1 MTLLNT
7 AAILDAALIA
17 LRFAIIAVGC
27 FAFYRWLRLK
37 ALPWVGAWYAV
48 GYVADIA
55 FAYTYRRCVPTVW
68 RPESHTPPPS
78 DIAALSMTINFAAEI
93 SALLAVLLIF
103 SEAAFIM
110 QRLYPDCGPA
120 ALRVLC
126 RAYNHV
132 VALGIASVAL
142 VVAEPLFPLVYCYVR
157 AHRWA

>member
-1 MTLLNT
+1 VTLFNA
-7 AAILDAALIA
+7 AAIVDAALIA

-37 ALPWVGAWYAV
+37 ALPWVGAWYVV
-48 GYVADIA
+48 GYVAEIA
-55 FAYTYRRCVPTVW
+55 VGYIYRRCTPTHW
-68 RPESHTPPPS
+68 RVESHTPPPS
-78 DIAALSMTINFAAEI
+78 DIAALSTAVNFTAEI

-110 QRLYPDCGPA
+110 QRLFPDRRPV

-126 RAYNHV
+126 RIHNHV

-142 VVAEPLFPLVYCYVR
+142 VAAEPLFPLVYCYAR
-157 AHRWA
+157 AHR